1 MNDNDDLDNHAL
13 DYIEYGPT
21 TCPHCRGR
29 GWLREDSIQYACPDC
44 DGVGEAAR
52 KDAGED

>member
-1 MNDNDDLDNHAL
+1 MNDNDDDNHAL

-29 GWLREDSIQYACPDC
+29 GWLREGCVQYECPDC